1 MTKKPKVIA
10 YSELVQP
17 ALDYISESCELI
29 AFPKLDE
36 ETYPRFLQELE
47 DAEGLVGFGLKVD
60 EELLAKAPKLKVV
73 SNFSVGYDNL
83 DLPVLTK
90 HKVMATNTPE
100 VLNDTVADLM
110 FGLMLAVGRRI
121 AEMDQYVK
129 TGQWERN
136 VTTDQYSTDIH
147 HKTLGIIGMGEI
159 GSQIAK
165 RASLGFDMN
174 VLYHNRSRNEGAER
188 LYQAQYCELD
198 ELLGQ
203 SDFVCLMTP
212 LTMQTEKM
220 MGEREFS
227 LMKKTAIFVNGSR
240 GRTVDEAALISAL
253 QKGEILGAG
262 LDVFEVEP
270 VSRDNPLLSMKNV
283 ITLPH
288 IGSATHET
296 RMKMA
301 MLAAENVVQGV
312 TGQVPSCLLNK
323 EALER

>member
-17 ALDYISESCELI
+17 ALDYISEHCELI
-29 AFPKLDE
+29 SFPKLDE
-36 ETYPRFLQELE
+36 ETYPRFLRELK
-47 DAEGLVGFGLKVD
+47 DADGLIGFGLKVD
-60 EELLAKAPKLKVV
+60 GELLAKAPNLKVV

-90 HKVMATNTPE
+90 HKVLATNTPE

-121 AEMDQYVK
+121 TELDQYVK
-129 TGQWERN
+129 AGQWKQN
-136 VTTDQYSTDIH
+136 AISDQYSTDIH

-159 GSQIAK
+159 GTQIAK

-174 VLYHNRSRNEGAER
+174 VLYHNRSRNEEAER
-188 LYQAQYCELD
+188 KYQAQYCGLD
-198 ELLGQ
+198 ELLSQ

-212 LTMQTEKM
+212 LTRETEKM
-220 MGEREFS
+220 IGEREFS

-253 QKGEILGAG
+253 EQGEILGAG
-262 LDVFEVEP
+262 LDVFENEP
-270 VSRDNPLLSMKNV
+270 VSDDNPLLTMKNV

-288 IGSATHET
+288 VGSATHET
-296 RMKMA
+296 RTKMA

-323 EALER
+323 EAIRE

>member
-17 ALDYISESCELI
+17 ALDYISEYCELI
-29 AFPKLDE
+29 SFPKLDE
-36 ETYPRFLQELE
+36 ETYPRFLRELK
-47 DAEGLVGFGLKVD
+47 DADGLIGFGLKVD
-60 EELLAKAPKLKVV
+60 GELLAKAPNLKVV

-83 DLPVLTK
+83 ELPVLTK

-121 AEMDQYVK
+121 TELDQYVK
-129 TGQWERN
+129 AGQWKQN
-136 VTTDQYSTDIH
+136 VTSDQYSTDIH

-159 GSQIAK
+159 GTQIAK

-174 VLYHNRSRNEGAER
+174 VLYHNRSRNEEAER
-188 LYQAQYCELD
+188 MYHAQYCGLD
-198 ELLGQ
+198 ELLSQ

-212 LTMQTEKM
+212 LTRETEKM
-220 MGEREFS
+220 IGEREFG
-227 LMKKTAIFVNGSR
+227 LMKNTAIFVNGSR

-253 QKGEILGAG
+253 EEGEILGAG
-262 LDVFEVEP
+262 LDVFENEP
-270 VSRDNPLLSMKNV
+270 VSDDNPLLTMKNV

-288 IGSATHET
+288 VGSATHET
-296 RMKMA
+296 RTKMA

-323 EALER
+323 ELMED